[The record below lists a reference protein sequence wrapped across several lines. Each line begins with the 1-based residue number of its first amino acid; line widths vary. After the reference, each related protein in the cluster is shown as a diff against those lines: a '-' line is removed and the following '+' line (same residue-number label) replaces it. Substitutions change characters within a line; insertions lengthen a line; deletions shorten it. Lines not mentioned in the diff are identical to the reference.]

1 MCVRHGIHI
10 DELNFIGI
18 YRHTPHGWHW
28 DLRWRLFLQTWINS
42 HTVALGQ
49 LLRYFCSHWHY
60 GMKVNNNVLYSLMAI
75 LSFFSHSFQLSHLD
89 VCNQGVYILV
99 QWGKDLW
106 PFLCSPHGCLSFHWE
121 NSLYGENRVIVNHAY
136 MLSFLSGFVICFSND
151 MLIEKQCTIWRI
163 FSRCHC
169 WLLVSMSPLGMQC
182 RNLGV
187 GHKGMKKKGIAQYF
201 MMKWFIS
208 QIWSSSNLEHQCLK

>member
-1 MCVRHGIHI
+1 MYWIS
-10 DELNFIGI
+10 LAFIG
-18 YRHTPHGWHW
+18 TPLTAGMGTYGDDWSCN
-28 DLRWRLFLQTWINS
+28 LVQFTRCRARPIIEIFLQPL
-42 HTVALGQ
+42 ALWNESK
-49 LLRYFCSHWHY
+49 Y
-60 GMKVNNNVLYSLMAI
+60 NVLYSLMAI
-75 LSFFSHSFQLSHLD
+75 LSFFSHSFQLSLLD

-187 GHKGMKKKGIAQYF
+187 GHKGMKKRELHSTS
-201 MMKWFIS
+201 W
-208 QIWSSSNLEHQCLK
+208 

>member
-1 MCVRHGIHI
+1 M
-10 DELNFIGI
+10 
-18 YRHTPHGWHW
+18 
-28 DLRWRLFLQTWINS
+28 LFDGNLVILLQ
-42 HTVALGQ
+42 
-49 LLRYFCSHWHY
+49 
-60 GMKVNNNVLYSLMAI
+60 
-75 LSFFSHSFQLSHLD
+75 FFSTKSSWCVQSGSLGYS
-89 VCNQGVYILV
+89 LV

-201 MMKWFIS
+201 MIKWFILKFGLLQPLNIS
-208 QIWSSSNLEHQCLK
+208 VWSNRLIQLLADVWMHCQMSRKPHLG